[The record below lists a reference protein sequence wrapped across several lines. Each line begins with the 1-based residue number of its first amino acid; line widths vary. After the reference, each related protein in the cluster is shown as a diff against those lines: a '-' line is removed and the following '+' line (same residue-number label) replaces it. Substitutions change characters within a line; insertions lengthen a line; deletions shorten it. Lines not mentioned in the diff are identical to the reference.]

1 MPIIERFVIIMYDR
15 TNSCNRVDDAR
26 RELFTQKGRSIEMIP
41 PTYAALYQ
49 HAKRAAYQAGHCW
62 GQALLCAPELPGPSL
77 WGWVKI
83 SSQPWETV
91 WTTLPEASKSCQELL
106 KCGCKVERGCTT
118 TCKCVK
124 AEMACTTYCKC
135 RGDCERN

>member
-1 MPIIERFVIIMYDR
+1 MGRGKKTAWQALNVYPDVVDAFAALGRTPPTKQAFEEHMPIIERFVIIMYDR

-62 GQALLCAPELPGPSL
+62 GQALLQCMCSRAPRS
-77 WGWVKI
+77 I
-83 SSQPWETV
+83 SV
-91 WTTLPEASKSCQELL
+91 GL
-106 KCGCKVERGCTT
+106 G
-118 TCKCVK
+118 
-124 AEMACTTYCKC
+124 
-135 RGDCERN
+135 